1 MMNDHGSTAQA
12 EDDGMKAMS
21 SCATSK
27 SALLASAKALTA
39 NSAGLDSA
47 KTKARLVDHKS
58 SDYAATEI
66 LYQNRDY
73 TVSGWMDNYM
83 RDQAM

>member
-1 MMNDHGSTAQA
+1 MNNVGLIDQA

-27 SALLASAKALTA
+27 SALLASAKTLTA

-47 KTKARLVDHKS
+47 KTKARFKTKVL
-58 SDYAATEI
+58 I
-66 LYQNRDY
+66 LMAQ
-73 TVSGWMDNYM
+73 SLYM
-83 RDQAM
+83 YRKHIS

>member
-1 MMNDHGSTAQA
+1 MIDVGLIDQA

-27 SALLASAKALTA
+27 SSLLASAKTLTA

-47 KTKARLVDHKS
+47 KTKARFVI
-58 SDYAATEI
+58 SDLDGTEPFTCI
-66 LYQNRDY
+66 RNVFRDF
-73 TVSGWMDNYM
+73 TGSNCLAL
-83 RDQAM
+83 AMMLIK

>member
-1 MMNDHGSTAQA
+1 MSDIGLIDQA

-27 SALLASAKALTA
+27 SSLLASAKTLTA

-47 KTKARLVDHKS
+47 KTKARFITKVL
-58 SDYAATEI
+58 I
-66 LYQNRDY
+66 LMAQSLYMYQKRI
-73 TVSGWMDNYM
+73 S
-83 RDQAM
+83 

>member
-1 MMNDHGSTAQA
+1 MSDIGLIDQA

-27 SALLASAKALTA
+27 SALLASAKTLTA

-47 KTKARLVDHKS
+47 KTKARFVTKVL
-58 SDYAATEI
+58 I
-66 LYQNRDY
+66 LMAQSLYMYQKRI
-73 TVSGWMDNYM
+73 S
-83 RDQAM
+83 